1 MAIRNIV
8 ATGATNDPLAGLQ
21 DNFRYTRSQLVFT
34 QGGWLA
40 RDDLKRLEAKLQRM
54 VQVPQSLQ
62 MAPADGSAE
71 HSAEPLFLKIDGSPS
86 EKNPGKLVI
95 PNY

>member
-1 MAIRNIV
+1 
-8 ATGATNDPLAGLQ
+8 
-21 DNFRYTRSQLVFT
+21 
-34 QGGWLA
+34 
-40 RDDLKRLEAKLQRM
+40 M